1 MSRYRAL
8 EIGELKAA
16 YPIIQGG
23 MGVGISLSSL
33 AGNVAKAGGI
43 GLISTAQIGFREPDF
58 YQNPKAA
65 NLRSMKTEM
74 EKARSI
80 APDGIIGFNI
90 MSVTRDY
97 PDYVKTAVAI
107 GADIIV
113 SGAGLPIKLPEYT
126 AQSKVK
132 IAPIVS
138 SPKSALVICKMWDR
152 KYARVPDFL
161 IVEGPL
167 AGGHLGFS
175 LEELVRFH
183 ADSAKIHAFAQN
195 QYDQE
200 ILGILQIAREY
211 GKKYRQ
217 YIPVISAGGIFSR
230 EDMEH
235 HMALGAD
242 GVQLGTRFVT
252 TQECDAPPA
261 YKEAYLKAE
270 EKDIVLVKSPVGMP
284 GRAIFNSFLKKI
296 QESPEK
302 ITHCFHCLEHCN
314 PASAPYCITMA
325 LIRAAQGQIE
335 DALLF
340 CGSNAAQ
347 CRKIERVEQVIKDLC
362 ES

>member
-1 MSRYRAL
+1 MSRYKAL
-8 EIGELKAA
+8 EIGELRAA
-16 YPIIQGG
+16 YPIVQGG

-58 YQNPKAA
+58 YQNPKTA
-65 NLRSMKTEM
+65 NLRAIKTEM
-74 EKARSI
+74 EKARNI

-97 PDYVKTAVAI
+97 PDYVKTAVEV
-107 GADIIV
+107 GADVIV
-113 SGAGLPIKLPEYT
+113 SGAGLPVKLPEYVKGS
-126 AQSKVK
+126 QVK

-152 KYARVPDFL
+152 KYARTPDFL
-161 IVEGPL
+161 VVEGPL

-175 LEELVRFH
+175 REELARFK
-183 ADSAKIHAFAQN
+183 ADSEGINEFDQD

-200 ILGILQIAREY
+200 ILGILQIAGEY
-211 GKKYRQ
+211 GKKYGKH
-217 YIPVISAGGIFSR
+217 IPVISAGGVFSR
-230 EDMEH
+230 EDMNH

-252 TQECDAPPA
+252 TEECDAPLA

-270 EKDIVLVKSPVGMP
+270 KKDVVLIKSPVGMP
-284 GRAIFNSFLKKI
+284 GRAIFNPFLQKMK
-296 QESPEK
+296 ENPET
-302 ITHCFHCLEHCN
+302 ITHCFRCLEHCD
-314 PASAPYCITMA
+314 PATAPYCITMA
-325 LIRAAQGQIE
+325 LVRAAQGQTE

-340 CGSNAAQ
+340 CGGKVDQ
-347 CRKIERVEQVIKDLC
+347 CRKIERVEEIIKDLC
-362 ES
+362 GD